1 MFIITADIPS
11 TAETPR
17 ALTALLTMPDESALA
32 WLGPRLRTSRYRL
45 VKSRDNGDLPS
56 TMTVGELH
64 ALTSLA
70 RTTAPARPTTLGRIM
85 GLPPIYADRAW
96 KARLHPIEPSDILGP
111 RLPLGFA
118 PLNPYDLAL
127 ALLVR
132 DSDTVSRSRASAT
145 ARHAQITA
153 AMTALGRGDIDAGMA
168 LLPAEVTDG
177 RDVDAVADAL
187 VEHEMAKATSIY
199 RYMRSKRGLD
209 LQDAWTA

>member
-1 MFIITADIPS
+1 MFTITANIPA
-11 TAETPR
+11 TAETPQ
-17 ALTALLTMPDESALA
+17 ALTTLLAMPDEAALA

-45 VKSRDNGDLPS
+45 VKARDRGDLPS

-85 GLPPIYADRAW
+85 NLPPIYRDARW
-96 KARLHPIEPSDILGP
+96 KRRLHPIEPSDVLGP

-118 PLNPYDLAL
+118 PLSPLDLSL

-132 DSDTVSRSRASAT
+132 DADTVSRSRASAAT
-145 ARHAQITA
+145 RHSQVLSALTS
-153 AMTALGRGDIDAGMA
+153 LGRGDIDAGMA
-168 LLPAEVTDG
+168 LLPDEVTDEG
-177 RDVDAVADAL
+177 DVDAVADAL
-187 VEHEMAKATSIY
+187 VEHEMSKATSIY

-209 LQDAWTA
+209 LQDAWAA

>member
-1 MFIITADIPS
+1 MFTITADIPA
-11 TAETPR
+11 TAETPQ

-45 VKSRDNGDLPS
+45 VKSRDNGDLPN

-85 GLPPIYADRAW
+85 GLPPIYADAAW
-96 KARLHPIEPSDILGP
+96 KRRLHPIEPSDILGP

-118 PLNPYDLAL
+118 PLNPLDLSL
-127 ALLVR
+127 SLLVR
-132 DSDTVSRSRASAT
+132 DSDVVSRSRASAAT
-145 ARHAQITA
+145 RRTLIVS
-153 AMTALGRGDIDAGMA
+153 AMTALGRGDVDAGAA

-177 RDVDAVADAL
+177 RDVDAVAEAL

-199 RYMRSKRGLD
+199 RYMRAKRGLD
-209 LQDAWTA
+209 LQDAWVA

>member
-1 MFIITADIPS
+1 MFTITADIPM
-11 TAETPR
+11 TAETPQ
-17 ALTALLTMPDESALA
+17 ALARLITMPDESALA

-45 VKSRDNGDLPS
+45 VKSRDNGDLPN

-96 KARLHPIEPSDILGP
+96 KARLHPIEPSAILGP
-111 RLPLGFA
+111 RLPLGLA
-118 PLNPYDLAL
+118 PLNPLDLAL

-132 DSDTVSRSRASAT
+132 DSDAVSRSRASAAT
-145 ARHAQITA
+145 RHSQIISA
-153 AMTALGRGDIDAGMA
+153 ITALGRGDMDAGMA

-177 RDVDAVADAL
+177 RDVDGVAEAL
-187 VEHEMAKATSIY
+187 AKHEMSKATSIY
-199 RYMRSKRGLD
+199 RYMRGKRGLE
-209 LQDAWTA
+209 LQDAWAA